1 MPATEFPRL
10 LRDAP
15 PIGRRQTLDEYERV
29 GGYQALQKALVMKPD
44 DITKM
49 VLDSGVRGRGGAGF
63 PAGRKW
69 TFVPK
74 GTGKPIY
81 LAVNGDESEPGC
93 FKDRQILERVPHL
106 LVEGALVASRAIGAN
121 TAYVYIRGEYPL
133 AIRCMEQAIEE
144 ARAKGYVGDSV
155 AGSGWRCDVWVH
167 SGAGAYI
174 CGEETGMLSSIE
186 GGRGYPKIKPPFPAV
201 EGLWHCPTIINNVET
216 IANVPLI
223 VRDGVEAWRQA
234 GDADTPGTRLVGVSG
249 HVVRPCH
256 VEVDPAKT
264 TLRELI
270 YDHAGG
276 IWKGR
281 KLKAVIP
288 GGSSVPV
295 MPASAIDVPFTFGA
309 VKSAGSLAGAA
320 GVIVMD
326 ETTCMVDALL
336 NLMEFYH
343 HESCGQCTPC
353 REGTGWLEKLVH
365 RIEAGHGKPGDLELL
380 DRVADTVGG
389 AGVGKTICFLADSA
403 VMPTKS
409 FLQHFRAD
417 FEAHLGAGRCPF
429 EQAGG
434 WRLEAGGEAERQ
446 AGGGR
451 LEAGG
456 EATA

>member
-1 MPATEFPRL
+1 MAAKEVMRL
-10 LRDAP
+10 LAGAP
-15 PIGRRQTLDEYERV
+15 PIGQRESLDAYVKR
-29 GGYQALQKALVMKPD
+29 GGYEGLRKALAMPAES
-44 DITKM
+44 ITKM
-49 VLDSGVRGRGGAGF
+49 VVDSGVRGRGGAGF

-74 GTGKPIY
+74 NSGKPVY

-93 FKDRQILERVPHL
+93 FKDRQIMERVPHL
-106 LVEGALVASRAIGAN
+106 LVEGSLIASRAIGAN
-121 TAYVYIRGEYPL
+121 TAYIYIRGEYPQSI
-133 AIRCMEQAIEE
+133 AAVEAAIEE
-144 ARAKGYVGDSV
+144 ARKAGLVGSSV
-155 AGSGWRCDVWVH
+155 AGSGWKCDVWAH

-201 EGLWHCPTIINNVET
+201 EGLWRCPTIINNVET

-223 VRDGVEAWRQA
+223 VRDGVDAWKSA
-234 GDADTPGTRLVGVSG
+234 GDADTSGTRLVGISG
-249 HVVRPCH
+249 HVNRPCH
-256 VEVDPAKT
+256 VEIDPAKT

-295 MPASAIDVPFTFGA
+295 MPASAIDVPFTYGA
-309 VKSAGSLAGAA
+309 IKAAGSLAGAA

-353 REGTGWLEKLVH
+353 REGTGWLEKLVR
-365 RIEAGHGKPGDLELL
+365 RIESGQGKPGDVELL

-389 AGVGKTICFLADSA
+389 AGAGKTICFLADSA

-409 FLQHFRAD
+409 FLSHFRAD
-417 FEAHLGAGRCPF
+417 FVAHIGAGGCPF
-429 EQAGG
+429 KKRALAG
-434 WRLEAGGEAERQ
+434 
-446 AGGGR
+446 
-451 LEAGG
+451 
-456 EATA
+456 ATA

>member
-1 MPATEFPRL
+1 MSTAPEFPRL
-10 LRDAP
+10 LKDAP
-15 PIGRRQTLDEYERV
+15 PIGRRQTLAEYESV
-29 GGYQALQKALVMKPD
+29 GGYQALRKGLGLTPD
-44 DITKM
+44 EITKM
-49 VLDSGVRGRGGAGF
+49 VLDTGLRGRGGAGF

-74 GTGKPIY
+74 NTGKPVY

-106 LVEGALVASRAIGAN
+106 LVEGAVLACRAIGAN

-133 AIRCMEQAIEE
+133 GIRNMEIAVDE
-144 ARAKGYVGDSV
+144 ARKAGYVGADV
-155 AGSGWRCDVWVH
+155 MGSGWRCDVWVH

-216 IANVPLI
+216 IANVVPI
-223 VRDGVEAWRQA
+223 VLGGVDAWKQS
-234 GDADTPGTRLVGVSG
+234 GDADTPGTRLVGISG
-249 HVVRPCH
+249 HVERPCH
-256 VEVDPAKT
+256 VEIDPAKT
-264 TLRELI
+264 TIRQLI

-295 MPASAIDVPFTFGA
+295 LPATAIDVPFTYGA
-309 VKSAGSLAGAA
+309 VKNAGSLAGAA

-353 REGTGWLEKLVH
+353 REGTGWLEKLVR
-365 RIEAGHGKPGDLELL
+365 RIWSGEGKPSDIELL

-389 AGVGKTICFLADSA
+389 AGAGKTICFLADSA

-409 FLQHFRAD
+409 FIKHFRAD
-417 FEAHLGAGRCPF
+417 FEAAVRDGGSPVYRARKARLDRKHGSHAVGA
-429 EQAGG
+429 AH
-434 WRLEAGGEAERQ
+434 
-446 AGGGR
+446 
-451 LEAGG
+451 
-456 EATA
+456 

>member
-1 MPATEFPRL
+1 MAAQQVHRL
-10 LRDAP
+10 LEHAP
-15 PIGRRQTLDEYERV
+15 PIGKRESLDEYARR
-29 GGYQALQKALVMKPD
+29 GGYATLRKALGMPPEE
-44 DITKM
+44 ITKM
-49 VLDSGVRGRGGAGF
+49 VIDAGVRGRGGAGF

-74 GTGKPIY
+74 NTGKPVY

-106 LVEGALVASRAIGAN
+106 LVEGSLITCRAIGAS
-121 TAYVYIRGEYPL
+121 TAYIYIRGEYPR
-133 AIRCMEQAIEE
+133 AIADVEAALEE
-144 ARAKGYVGDSV
+144 ARKAGLVGANV

-216 IANVPLI
+216 IANVTLI
-223 VRDGVEAWRQA
+223 VRDGAEAWKSA
-234 GDADTPGTRLVGVSG
+234 GDADTPGTRLVGISG
-249 HVVRPCH
+249 HVNRPCH
-256 VEVDPAKT
+256 VEIDPAKT
-264 TLRELI
+264 TIRELI
-270 YDHAGG
+270 FDHAGG

-309 VKSAGSLAGAA
+309 VKNAGSLAGAA

-353 REGTGWLEKLVH
+353 REGTGWLEKLVR
-365 RIEAGHGKPGDLELL
+365 RIESGQAKAADVDLL
-380 DRVADTVGG
+380 DRVADTIGG
-389 AGVGKTICFLADSA
+389 AGAGKTICFLADSA

-409 FLQHFRAD
+409 FLKHFRAD
-417 FEAHLGAGRCPF
+417 FDAHVGAGGCPF
-429 EQAGG
+429 KKSPVGAS
-434 WRLEAGGEAERQ
+434 A
-446 AGGGR
+446 
-451 LEAGG
+451 
-456 EATA
+456 

>member
-1 MPATEFPRL
+1 MNAPEFPRL
-10 LRDAP
+10 LKGAP
-15 PIGRRQTLDEYERV
+15 PMREEGGRPQSLAEYLAN
-29 GGYQALQKALVMKPD
+29 GGYEGLKKGLAMSPD

-49 VLDSGVRGRGGAGF
+49 VLDTGLRGRGGAGF

-74 GTGKPIY
+74 NTGKPVY

-106 LVEGALVASRAIGAN
+106 LIEGALLACRAIGAN
-121 TAYVYIRGEYPL
+121 TAYVYIRGEYPY
-133 AIRCMEQAIEE
+133 AIRCLEQAVEE
-144 ARAKGYVGDSV
+144 ARKAGYVGDSV
-155 AGSGWRCDVWVH
+155 MGSGWKCDVWVH
-167 SGAGAYI
+167 SGAGAYV

-201 EGLWHCPTIINNVET
+201 EGLWRCPTIINNVET
-216 IANVPLI
+216 IANVGPI
-223 VRDGVEAWRQA
+223 VRDGAEDWKRA
-234 GDADTPGTRLVGVSG
+234 GDADTPGTRLVGISG

-256 VEVDPAKT
+256 VEIDPART
-264 TLRELI
+264 TIRQLI
-270 YDHAGG
+270 FDHAGG

-281 KLKAVIP
+281 QLKAVIP

-295 MPASAIDVPFTFGA
+295 MPASAIDVPFTYGA
-309 VKSAGSLAGAA
+309 VKNAGSLAGAA

-353 REGTGWLEKLVH
+353 REGTGWLEKLVR
-365 RIEAGHGKPGDLELL
+365 RIWSGQGRMEDVDLL

-389 AGVGKTICFLADSA
+389 AGAGKTICFLADSA

-409 FLQHFRAD
+409 FLKHFRAD
-417 FEAHLGAGRCPF
+417 FEKAVREGGSPAYRARKARIEQRHARHAAGHAVGAAH
-429 EQAGG
+429 
-434 WRLEAGGEAERQ
+434 
-446 AGGGR
+446 
-451 LEAGG
+451 
-456 EATA
+456 

>member
-1 MPATEFPRL
+1 MAANQVHRL
-10 LRDAP
+10 LKDAP
-15 PIGRRQTLDEYERV
+15 PIGQRESLDAYVKR
-29 GGYQALQKALVMKPD
+29 GGYEGLKKALAMEPD
-44 DITKM
+44 AITKM

-74 GTGKPIY
+74 NTGKQIY

-93 FKDRQILERVPHL
+93 FKDRQIMERVPHL
-106 LVEGALVASRAIGAN
+106 LVEGALVSSRAIGAN
-121 TAYVYIRGEYPL
+121 TAYIYIRGEYPQSI
-133 AIRCMEQAIEE
+133 AAVEAAIEE
-144 ARAKGYVGDSV
+144 ARKAGLVGANV
-155 AGSGWRCDVWVH
+155 AGSGWKCDVWAH

-201 EGLWHCPTIINNVET
+201 EGLWRCPTIINNVET

-223 VRDGVEAWRQA
+223 VRDGVDAWKSA
-234 GDADTPGTRLVGVSG
+234 GDADTAGTRLVGVSG
-249 HVVRPCH
+249 HVNRPCH
-256 VEVDPAKT
+256 VEIDPAKT

-295 MPASAIDVPFTFGA
+295 MPASAIDVPFTYGA
-309 VKSAGSLAGAA
+309 IKAAGSLAGAA

-353 REGTGWLEKLVH
+353 REGTGWLEKLVR
-365 RIEAGHGKPGDLELL
+365 RIESGQGKQGDVELL

-389 AGVGKTICFLADSA
+389 AGAGKTICFLADSA

-417 FEAHLGAGRCPF
+417 FVAHIGAGGCPF
-429 EQAGG
+429 KKRALAG
-434 WRLEAGGEAERQ
+434 
-446 AGGGR
+446 
-451 LEAGG
+451 
-456 EATA
+456 ATA

>member
-1 MPATEFPRL
+1 MAANQVHRL
-10 LRDAP
+10 LKDAP
-15 PIGRRQTLDEYERV
+15 PIGQRESLDAYVKR
-29 GGYQALQKALVMKPD
+29 GGYEGLKKALTMPPEE
-44 DITKM
+44 ITKM

-74 GTGKPIY
+74 NSGKPVY

-93 FKDRQILERVPHL
+93 FKDRQIMERVPHL
-106 LVEGALVASRAIGAN
+106 LVEGALVSSRAIGAN
-121 TAYVYIRGEYPL
+121 TAYIYIRGEYPQSI
-133 AIRCMEQAIEE
+133 AAVEAAIEE
-144 ARAKGYVGDSV
+144 ARKAGLVGKNV
-155 AGSGWRCDVWVH
+155 AGSGWTCDVWAH
-167 SGAGAYI
+167 AGAGAYI

-201 EGLWHCPTIINNVET
+201 EGLWRCPTIINNVET

-223 VRDGVEAWRQA
+223 VRDGVDAWKSA
-234 GDADTPGTRLVGVSG
+234 GDADTAGTRLVGISG
-249 HVVRPCH
+249 HVNRPCH
-256 VEVDPAKT
+256 VEIDPAKT

-295 MPASAIDVPFTFGA
+295 MPASAIDVPFTYGA
-309 VKSAGSLAGAA
+309 IKAAGSLAGAA

-353 REGTGWLEKLVH
+353 REGTGWLEKLVR
-365 RIEAGHGKPGDLELL
+365 RIEAGQGKPGDVELL

-389 AGVGKTICFLADSA
+389 AGAGKTICFLADSA

-417 FEAHLGAGRCPF
+417 FVAHIGAGGCPF
-429 EQAGG
+429 KKGAMAG
-434 WRLEAGGEAERQ
+434 
-446 AGGGR
+446 
-451 LEAGG
+451 
-456 EATA
+456 ATA

>member
-1 MPATEFPRL
+1 VSAAETRSAPEFPRL
-10 LRDAP
+10 LAGAP
-15 PIGRRQTLDEYERV
+15 PIGRRQTLDEYRAA
-29 GGYQALQKALVMKPD
+29 GGYEALRKGLAMAPAE
-44 DITKM
+44 ITQQ
-49 VLDSGVRGRGGAGF
+49 VIDAGVRGRGGAGF
-63 PAGRKW
+63 PAGKKW

-74 GTGKPIY
+74 GGTKPVY

-106 LVEGALVASRAIGAN
+106 LIEGALLACRAIGAQ
-121 TAYVYIRGEYPL
+121 TAYVYIRGEYPQSIAATEAAL
-133 AIRCMEQAIEE
+133 EE
-144 ARAKGYVGDSV
+144 ARAAGLVGANV

-201 EGLWHCPTIINNVET
+201 EGLWRCPTIINNVET
-216 IANVPLI
+216 IANVTVI
-223 VRDGVEAWRQA
+223 VRDGAAKWKEA
-234 GDADTPGTRLVGVSG
+234 GDADTPGTRLVGISG

-264 TLRELI
+264 TIRQLI

-295 MPASAIDVPFTFGA
+295 LPASAIDVPFTFGA

-336 NLMEFYH
+336 NLMQFYH

-365 RIEAGHGKPGDLELL
+365 RIWEGRGKPSDIELL

-389 AGVGKTICFLADSA
+389 AGAGKTICFLADSA

-409 FLQHFRAD
+409 FLRHFRED
-417 FEAHLGAGRCPF
+417 FERCVAQGGSVHAKGRRAP
-429 EQAGG
+429 ELSSAAA
-434 WRLEAGGEAERQ
+434 RA
-446 AGGGR
+446 
-451 LEAGG
+451 
-456 EATA
+456 

>member
-1 MPATEFPRL
+1 MAAQQVHRL
-10 LRDAP
+10 LEHAP
-15 PIGRRQTLDEYERV
+15 PIGKRESLDEYARR
-29 GGYQALQKALVMKPD
+29 GGYATLRKALGMPPEE
-44 DITKM
+44 ITKM
-49 VLDSGVRGRGGAGF
+49 VIDAGVRGRGGAGF

-74 GTGKPIY
+74 NTGKPVY

-106 LVEGALVASRAIGAN
+106 LVEGSLITCRAIGAS
-121 TAYVYIRGEYPL
+121 TAYIYIRGEYPR
-133 AIRCMEQAIEE
+133 AIADVEAALEE
-144 ARAKGYVGDSV
+144 ARKAGLVGANV

-216 IANVPLI
+216 IANVTLI
-223 VRDGVEAWRQA
+223 VRDGAEAWKSA
-234 GDADTPGTRLVGVSG
+234 GDADTPGPRLVGISG
-249 HVVRPCH
+249 HVNRPCH
-256 VEVDPAKT
+256 VEIDPAKT
-264 TLRELI
+264 TIRELI
-270 YDHAGG
+270 FDHAGG

-309 VKSAGSLAGAA
+309 VKNAGSLAGAA

-353 REGTGWLEKLVH
+353 REGTGWLEKLVR
-365 RIEAGHGKPGDLELL
+365 RIWSGQGRMEDVDLL
-380 DRVADTVGG
+380 DRVADTIGG
-389 AGVGKTICFLADSA
+389 AGAGKTICFLADSA

-409 FLQHFRAD
+409 FLKHFRAD
-417 FEAHLGAGRCPF
+417 FDAHVGAGGCPF
-429 EQAGG
+429 KKSPVGAS
-434 WRLEAGGEAERQ
+434 A
-446 AGGGR
+446 
-451 LEAGG
+451 
-456 EATA
+456 